1 MNIDENIIEKAITEK
16 TKVIL
21 PVHYAGVSCNMDK
34 IMKIAKK
41 YNLYVVE
48 DAAQGMMSK
57 YNNMYLGTIGN
68 LGCYSFHET
77 KNYSMGEGGLLLIND
92 ERFIERAEIIREKG
106 TDRSKFF
113 RGEVDKYSWVDIG
126 SSYLP
131 SEINVAYLYPQ
142 LEIVDKI
149 NFDRVNSWRCYYK
162 NLKELEKQSLIEL
175 PFVPDECE
183 INGHIFYIKVKDI
196 KERDQL
202 IDYLKINGVL
212 TVFHYIPLHS
222 SKIGKKYG
230 RFYGEDNY
238 TTKES
243 ERILRLPMYYG
254 LKEKEIIYIT
264 SKIAEFFAKR
274 NGEN

>member
-1 MNIDENIIEKAITEK
+1 M
-16 TKVIL
+16 
-21 PVHYAGVSCNMDK
+21 
-34 IMKIAKK
+34 
-41 YNLYVVE
+41 
-48 DAAQGMMSK
+48 Q
-57 YNNMYLGTIGN
+57 
-68 LGCYSFHET
+68 
-77 KNYSMGEGGLLLIND
+77 
-92 ERFIERAEIIREKG
+92 
-106 TDRSKFF
+106 
-113 RGEVDKYSWVDIG
+113 
-126 SSYLP
+126 
-131 SEINVAYLYPQ
+131 
-142 LEIVDKI
+142 
-149 NFDRVNSWRCYYK
+149 
-162 NLKELEKQSLIEL
+162 
-175 PFVPDECE
+175 
-183 INGHIFYIKVKDI
+183 
-196 KERDQL
+196 ERDQL